1 MPSMKPLRNAFG
13 VSAHVLKS
21 CSKAAVAVS
30 HFVVSKVI
38 GAGGSVTIQSLLL
51 ATNAWILYA
60 GMFPAYIFPCPST
73 FWPGATCN
81 YRTESHYAYKV
92 TSTFRGFLS
101 DAVFHVQA

>member
-1 MPSMKPLRNAFG
+1 MKPLQKAFG

-30 HFVVSKVI
+30 RFVVSKVI

-60 GMFPAYIFPCPST
+60 GMEPAHIFLFPST
-73 FWPGATCN
+73 FWPGHTYI
-81 YRTESHYAYKV
+81 YRTKSHTA
-92 TSTFRGFLS
+92 S
-101 DAVFHVQA
+101 

>member
-1 MPSMKPLRNAFG
+1 MKPLRNAFG

-73 FWPGATCN
+73 FWPDATCN